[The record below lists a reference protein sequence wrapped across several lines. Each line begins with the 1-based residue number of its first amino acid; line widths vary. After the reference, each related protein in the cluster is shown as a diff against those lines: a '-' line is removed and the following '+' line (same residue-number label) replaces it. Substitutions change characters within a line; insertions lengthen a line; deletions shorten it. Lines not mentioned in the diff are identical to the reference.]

1 MPGAGAW
8 LLRHRGG
15 ATLTAL
21 ANMTRPLVL
30 LHGLWD
36 TPRLFRRLEEELLRR
51 NPGLEWFA
59 PHLPHRLGAVP
70 IRELAAQLAALIEA
84 RFGQTTSLDLFGF
97 SMGGVIGRTWL
108 QEHRGCQRTR
118 RFVCLGSPQNGTLAA
133 QLVPRRL
140 LAGIADMKVG
150 SALLRDLQRDQVL
163 LASLECHS
171 LFTPTDI
178 TVFPGWRAVLP
189 LGTRRALPVFTHRQ
203 LIVHP
208 RAVSAVADVLLAP

>member
-1 MPGAGAW
+1 
-8 LLRHRGG
+8 
-15 ATLTAL
+15 
-21 ANMTRPLVL
+21 MTRPLVL

-36 TPRLFRRLEEELLRR
+36 TPRLFRRLEQELLRR
-51 NPGLEWFA
+51 SPALELFA

-70 IRELAAQLAALIEA
+70 IREIGAQLAALIEA
-84 RFGQTTSLDLFGF
+84 RFGSDTSLDLFGF

-108 QEHRGCQRTR
+108 QEHRGCLRTR

-189 LGTRRALPVFTHRQ
+189 LGTRRSLPVFTHRQ
-203 LIVHP
+203 LMIHP
-208 RAVSAVADVLLAP
+208 RAVRAVVDVLLAP

>member
-1 MPGAGAW
+1 MS
-8 LLRHRGG
+8 
-15 ATLTAL
+15 
-21 ANMTRPLVL
+21 RPLVL

-51 NPGLEWFA
+51 SPGLELFA
-59 PHLPHRLGAVP
+59 PHLPHRFGAVP
-70 IRELAAQLAALIEA
+70 IRALATKLAALIEA
-84 RFGQTTSLDLFGF
+84 RFGSTTPLDLFGF

-133 QLVPRRL
+133 QLVPRPL
-140 LAGIADMKVG
+140 FAGIADMKIG

-189 LGTRRALPVFTHRQ
+189 LGSRRSLPVLTHRQ
-203 LIVHP
+203 LIIDP
-208 RAVSAVADVLLAP
+208 RAVRAVADVLLAP